1 MGGLGWVFKNQLS
14 KDVLSMILLIKSQ
27 VSYYNLKVQNLTK
40 KTKTKTK
47 ILEVQ
52 SSTTFI
58 VHMTI
63 KE

>member
-40 KTKTKTK
+40 KKTK
-47 ILEVQ
+47 IFEVQ

>member
-40 KTKTKTK
+40 K
-47 ILEVQ
+47 
-52 SSTTFI
+52 
-58 VHMTI
+58 I
-63 KE
+63 KFLGYKVPQHL